1 MEWKPDR
8 KIKKPLYTQIAEYIE
23 NGIIEGRFPVDKP
36 LPSERS
42 LADLC
47 GVNRS
52 TVVAAYSELEANGLI
67 ERKKGS
73 GTIISRDIWDL
84 TKKRIPSWNR
94 YIEAGT
100 FLPNIPVMQR
110 IRKQTDESDL
120 INLASGELSSDL
132 FPN

>member
-84 TKKRIPSWNR
+84 TKNVYQVGIDTLKQEPFYRI
-94 YIEAGT
+94 Y
-100 FLPNIPVMQR
+100 L
-110 IRKQTDESDL
+110 
-120 INLASGELSSDL
+120 
-132 FPN
+132 